1 MNTKLRTLAVVVA
14 FTMVVVCFVPLFG
27 QVIRGSI
34 SGSVI
39 DPQGA
44 VVAGAQVKA
53 RNMETGIVTTTTSD
67 NSGLFRL
74 NLLPVGTYTVEVSS
88 QGFKTSSQAN
98 VLVTAGKDSGIGPMK
113 MAIGETSTTLEVS
126 AAAPLIETTQSQ
138 VTNTFS
144 GTTLTSFAGIQE
156 NEGLDRLALFVPGV
170 ASSRSDN
177 FSNTNGASISSNGL
191 RGRNNDQEIDGQN
204 NNDNS
209 VGGPGL
215 FVSDTEFVGQYVI
228 ITNQFGPEYGRNSGS
243 VVNIITKSGT
253 NAWHGSV
260 FGNERSSYTEA
271 LSNSQ
276 HNTNKQGTNTGLPGT
291 ITCPP
296 NNPTCNPLSGPPRFN
311 EEFSGGTIGGPMMKN
326 KMFLFGGLDN
336 DLFSGS
342 NFFTTTSRTPT
353 PAGLAKLGGC
363 GVDPKA
369 LSILQKFGPYGFGF
383 GNPSPRNT
391 SFTTVGSC
399 VAANANDPNGVQVGG
414 VTRLAPIPFHGFDF
428 VVKHDLQLGSD
439 TITSR
444 YLFNRGNTFN
454 RTDSGTAAAAAGWF
468 DNVPAL
474 SQAIL
479 ESWTHNFSA
488 RMVNEARVSFGRL
501 NVEFGG
507 GINPLLTDAGHLDQ
521 AFTNIAITGFL
532 GLGPATNIPQSR
544 LVNTWQGQDN
554 WNYVSGKHNFKSG
567 VNWTYQRSPNIF
579 LPIVNGAYRY
589 SNLNAFLTGAA
600 PNRVQ
605 IAQGNSNLDFREYD
619 TFAYFGDD
627 WKLKSNLTLNLGLTW
642 TYYGQPANLF
652 HDITTARESTS
663 NALWLQSLDPSIR
676 TNPAIPAVTNSYGP
690 SVGFAY
696 SPQWGGF
703 LTGNG
708 KTVIRGGYRLLYDP
722 PFYNIF
728 VNISSSA
735 PMTFLNTLTSG
746 LTASMLPAVPTG
758 PNVRNQLAAAIQTNT
773 FDPRTQ
779 NETNVSNNFGP
790 DRVHSWSLGFEREI
804 TKNSA
809 FEARYVGNHGENLFQ
824 TVDSNP
830 YLGTATQTAITS
842 KNVVG
847 GPGLLQ
853 LFPQFLPSGT
863 PTAACAATTQSG
875 PLANVGTD
883 VGRVSCGTG
892 VSRTRNNGGF
902 SDYNGMQLE
911 FRANNM
917 FKQLTMRT
925 GYTWAKTLDNV
936 SEIFAT
942 GTAGN
947 TVFAAQNPFQT
958 GGAERSTSGLDF
970 THIWSI
976 LFTEQIPFFQ
986 QQHGIL
992 GHVLGGWSISADYL
1006 LGSGQ
1011 PYTPIQGL
1019 FEATNSTWRSACN
1032 TGATTN
1038 CFGNFYDTA
1047 FVNGFLGADA
1057 AHPFLGN
1064 TNAPINTVGIYAFD
1078 FCLGALGVAPAA
1090 NNNLPVACN
1099 TNLTNPNS
1107 LISYN
1112 AMNGNGGIATSGAAL
1127 SVAQGGTPAV
1137 IVTAN
1142 DVRYIINGHVA
1153 QTVFG
1158 TPFGNVPRNS
1168 SRDAISNI
1176 MNASIYKDMKLGEH
1190 SSFQLRLT
1198 ANNALNHFNF
1208 TSIDPN
1214 LEDAG
1219 VARFGS
1225 DFANPAVTTASG
1237 RTIWIGGTLRF

>member
-1 MNTKLRTLAVVVA
+1 MNAKLRYIAAFFAITLALVWCIPSV
-14 FTMVVVCFVPLFG
+14 G
-27 QVIRGSI
+27 QVIKGSI
-34 SGSVI
+34 SGSVV

-44 VVAGAQVKA
+44 VVSGAQVKA
-53 RNMETGIVTTTTSD
+53 KNIETGVVFTTTSD
-67 NSGLFRL
+67 SSGNFRL
-74 NLLPVGTYTVEVSS
+74 NLLPVGTYRLEVTA
-88 QGFKTSSQAN
+88 QGFKTGTHSGIN
-98 VLVTAGKDSGIGPMK
+98 VAAGSDTGVGAVHMSVGEASTTIEVTAQ
-113 MAIGETSTTLEVS
+113 
-126 AAAPLIETTQSQ
+126 APLVETTQAQ

-144 GTTLTSFAGIQE
+144 GVTLESFAGIQE

-170 ASSRSDN
+170 ASSRSNN

-215 FVSDTEFVGQYVI
+215 FVSDPEFVQQYVI
-228 ITNQFGPEYGRNSGS
+228 VTNQFGPEYGRNSGS
-243 VVNIITKSGT
+243 VVNIITKSGA
-253 NAWHGSV
+253 NGWHGSV
-260 FGNERSSYTEA
+260 FGNERSSFTEA

-276 HNTNKQGTNTGLPGT
+276 HNTNKQGTNTGAPGT
-291 ITCPP
+291 ITCPA
-296 NNPTCNPLSGPPRFN
+296 NNPICNPLSGPPRFN
-311 EEFSGGTIGGPMMKN
+311 EEFSGGTIGGPMIKN
-326 KMFLFGGLDN
+326 KMFIFGGFDT

-342 NFFTTTSRTPT
+342 NFFTTTTRTPT
-353 PAGLAKLGGC
+353 PAGLTKLATC

-369 LSILQKFGPYGFGF
+369 LTILQNYGPYGFSF
-383 GNPSPRNT
+383 GNPAPRNT
-391 SFTTVGSC
+391 SFVTVGSC
-399 VAANANDPNGVQVGG
+399 VATSANPQGGIEVGG
-414 VTRLAPIPFHGFDF
+414 VTRLAPIPFHGYDF
-428 VVKHDLQLGSD
+428 VIKHDVQLGAD
-439 TITSR
+439 TLTSR
-444 YLFNRGNTFN
+444 YLYNRGNTAN

-474 SQAIL
+474 SQVIL
-479 ESWTHNFSA
+479 ESWTHNFSSH
-488 RMVNEARVSFGRL
+488 MVNEARVSFGRL

-507 GINPLLTDAGHLDQ
+507 GINPLLPDAGHLDQ

-544 LVNTWQGQDN
+544 LVNTWQAQDN
-554 WNYVSGKHNFKSG
+554 WNYVLGKHNFKSG

-579 LPIVNGAYRY
+579 LPIINGAYRF

-605 IAQGNSNLDFREYD
+605 IAQGNSSLDFREYD
-619 TFAYFGDD
+619 TFLYFGDD
-627 WKLKSNLTLNLGLTW
+627 WKLKQNLTVNLGVTW

-652 HDITTARESTS
+652 HNITTARENSS
-663 NALWLQSLDPSIR
+663 QALWLKSLDSSIR
-676 TNPAIPAVTNSYGP
+676 TNPEIPAVKNSIGP
-690 SVGFAY
+690 SIGFAY
-696 SPQWGGF
+696 TPQWGGF
-703 LTGNG
+703 LTGHG
-708 KTVIRGGYRLLYDP
+708 KTVFRGGYRLLYDP

-735 PMTFLNTLTSG
+735 PMTFLNTLNSG

-758 PNVRNQLAAAIQTNT
+758 PNVRAQLASAIQTNT
-773 FDPRTQ
+773 FDPRTL

-790 DRVHSWSLGFEREI
+790 DRVHTWTLGFEREI

-809 FEARYVGNHGENLFQ
+809 LEARYVGNHGENLFQ

-830 YLGTATQTAITS
+830 YLGTATQTAITPT
-842 KNVVG
+842 NVVG

-853 LFPQFLPSGT
+853 LFPQFLPPGASN
-863 PTAACAATTQSG
+863 AACAATTQSG
-875 PLANVGTD
+875 PLSSVGTD
-883 VGRVSCGTG
+883 VGRVACGTG
-892 VSRTRNNGGF
+892 VSRTRNNGAF
-902 SDYNGMQLE
+902 SDYNAMQLE
-911 FRANNM
+911 FRANNL
-917 FKQLTMRT
+917 FKQLTVRT

-947 TVFAAQNPFQT
+947 SVFAAQNPFQT
-958 GGAERSTSGLDF
+958 GAAERSTSGLDF
-970 THIWSI
+970 KNVWTI
-976 LFTEQIPFFQ
+976 LFTEQLPFFKE
-986 QQHGIL
+986 QHGFF
-992 GHVLGGWSISADYL
+992 GHMLGGWSVSADYI

-1019 FEATNSTWRSACN
+1019 FEATNSTWRAGCN
-1032 TGATTN
+1032 AGATAN

-1057 AHPFLGN
+1057 ARPFLGSA
-1064 TNAPINTVGIYAFD
+1064 NAPLNAVGVYAFD

-1090 NNNLPVACN
+1090 NNAFPVACN

-1127 SVAQGGTPAV
+1127 SLAQGGTPAV

-1158 TPFGNVPRNS
+1158 TPFGNVTRNS
-1168 SRDAISNI
+1168 VRDAISNI
-1176 MNASIYKDMKLGEH
+1176 MNASVYKNIKLGER

-1198 ANNALNHFNF
+1198 ALNALNHFNF

-1225 DFANPAVTTASG
+1225 DFGNPAVTTAAG
-1237 RTIWIGGTLRF
+1237 RTIWIGGTFRF